1 MTAPFIT
8 PTTFFLLK
16 NTVKRY
22 DACERGLHKKAGVMN
37 WREQKAN
44 VTEFMNDISKAADR
58 HGIDMKKVMNNL

>member
-1 MTAPFIT
+1 
-8 PTTFFLLK
+8 
-16 NTVKRY
+16 
-22 DACERGLHKKAGVMN
+22 MN